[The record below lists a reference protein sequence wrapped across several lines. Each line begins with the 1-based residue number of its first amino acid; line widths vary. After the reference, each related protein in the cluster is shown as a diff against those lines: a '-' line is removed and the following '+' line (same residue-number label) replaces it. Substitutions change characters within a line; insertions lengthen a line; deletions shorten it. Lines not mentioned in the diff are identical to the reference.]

1 MSRILPTIFLLFIVS
16 STTNAISQDTR
27 VEDVYGCDGEILF
40 ENLYYGKGI
49 NLKQFDGKTAL
60 HMAVILRSSE
70 NVRFILEK
78 GGLIEEVDDEGRTPL
93 SHAIES
99 ENAEVVKILTE
110 NGADIHSKYRYGRT
124 MLFYVYKDVEVAR
137 VLVESGADIN
147 ALDEFGKSP
156 LWYAIERARS
166 ENGNKD
172 LISYLRD
179 NGARAISLTKRTQPY
194 PDWVKGSR
202 RSCIIL
208 R

>member
-1 MSRILPTIFLLFIVS
+1 MYRIVTTVFLLFIVGS
-16 STTNAISQDTR
+16 ATNAVSQDTR
-27 VEDVYGCDGEILF
+27 VEKVYGCDGEILF
-40 ENLYYGKGI
+40 ENLYYGKSI

-70 NVRFILEK
+70 NVRFILEN

-93 SHAIES
+93 IHAIES
-99 ENAEVVKILTE
+99 ENAPVVKILIE

-137 VLVESGADIN
+137 LLVESGADIN

-156 LWYAIERARS
+156 LWYAIERASS
-166 ENGNKD
+166 ENSNKD

-179 NGARAISLTKRTQPY
+179 NGARAISLTNRTRPY
-194 PDWVKGSR
+194 PDWIKGSLK
-202 RSCIIL
+202 SCIML